1 MTSVNE
7 ICEFIWSMLIKG
19 AKLDE
24 IIIALAKKCVIVE
37 NEISDDIHS
46 FIMYL
51 KEVNIVK

>member
-1 MTSVNE
+1 
-7 ICEFIWSMLIKG
+7 MLIKG

-24 IIIALAKKCVIVE
+24 IIIALVKKCVIVE

-51 KEVNIVK
+51 KEVNIVE

>member
-7 ICEFIWSMLIKG
+7 ICEFIWSMPIKG
-19 AKLDE
+19 VKLDE

-51 KEVNIVK
+51 KEVNIVE